1 MVKVDY
7 NTDIYKKIVTDTDD
21 KIIGWVTDDENPEA
35 YDFDG
40 KKIGQ
45 AITDEYAKKDYNRMV
60 YTKIKENSNGFY
72 EPAKGSKE
80 IGKVTGNIT
89 RVMFKKV
96 NDNFKLHLAL
106 IAGMMKYDTYDDY
119 HDADDEKNSSV
130 YQYKKGMDK
139 FFDNHIDNSKLG
151 LDSGSIKAAKGQ
163 FFGSIDNCDDADSVT
178 KLLKDTIKQSN
189 MLTGKNV
196 ELDKDGNIEINKIN
210 TLILNYNVLIVNMAI
225 LLAITVVAVVA
236 NKKKKG
242 NDPTSIN
249 PTAYSATGPAAGSG
263 DPVIDPSGITAYS
276 ATGPAAG
283 SGDPVTDPSG
293 ITAYSATG
301 PAAGLSDQAG
311 SADPT
316 DITAYSATGPAAGLS
331 DPVTD
336 LTGITAYSATGPAGG
351 SGDPVTIPIGPTAVP
366 GPSLADQ
373 FIFNSAFSDLI
384 NSIY

>member
-21 KIIGWVTDDENPEA
+21 KIIGWIGDDENPVA

-40 KKIGQ
+40 KRIGR
-45 AITDEYAKKDYNRMV
+45 AIVNEEAKKAYKNKV
-60 YTKIKENSNGFY
+60 YSKIKENFNGLY
-72 EPAKGSKE
+72 EPAKDSKE
-80 IGKVTGNIT
+80 IGKIVGNIT

-106 IAGMMKYDTYDDY
+106 IAEMMKYDTYDDY

-130 YQYKKGMDK
+130 YQYKKGMNE
-139 FFDNHIDNSKLG
+139 FFDDHIDNSKLG

-163 FFGSIDNCDDADSVT
+163 FFGSIDNCGDSESVT
-178 KLLKDTIKQSN
+178 SLLKEAIKQNN
-189 MLTGKNV
+189 MFTGETV
-196 ELDKDGNIEINKIN
+196 ELDKDGNIEVNKLN

-242 NDPTSIN
+242 NG
-249 PTAYSATGPAAGSG
+249 PTAGAG
-263 DPVIDPSGITAYS
+263 DPIGPTAF
-276 ATGPAAG
+276 
-283 SGDPVTDPSG
+283 
-293 ITAYSATG
+293 
-301 PAAGLSDQAG
+301 
-311 SADPT
+311 
-316 DITAYSATGPAAGLS
+316 SATGPAAGLS
-331 DPVTD
+331 DPITSPGGYTAVTASGD
-336 LTGITAYSATGPAGG
+336 PAGGSDPTWLTADPAGITAYSATGPAGG
-351 SGDPVTIPIGPTAVP
+351 SGDPTAIPVGPTAVP
-366 GPSLADQ
+366 GPGMADQ

>member
-7 NTDIYKKIVTDTDD
+7 NSNIYSRIVTDTDD
-21 KIIGWVTDDENPEA
+21 KIIGWLGDDDNPVV

-40 KKIGQ
+40 KRIGR
-45 AITDEYAKKDYNRMV
+45 AIVNDEAKKTYKNKV
-60 YTKIKENSNGFY
+60 YSKIKENINGLY
-72 EPAKGSKE
+72 EPAKDSKE

-106 IAGMMKYDTYDDY
+106 IAGMMKYDAYDDY

-130 YQYKKGMDK
+130 YQYKKGMSE
-139 FFDNHIDNSKLG
+139 FFDNHINNQQLG

-163 FFGSIDNCDDADSVT
+163 FFGSIDNCGDAESVT
-178 KLLKDTIKQSN
+178 SLLKEAIKQN
-189 MLTGKNV
+189 NLLTGETV
-196 ELDKDGNIEINKIN
+196 ELDKDGNIEVNKLN

-225 LLAITVVAVVA
+225 LLAMTVVAVAA

-242 NDPTSIN
+242 NGPADPIG
-249 PTAYSATGPAAGSG
+249 PTAVTASG
-263 DPVIDPSGITAYS
+263 DPAGGSDPTWLTADPI
-276 ATGPAAG
+276 GPTAVTA
-283 SGDPVTDPSG
+283 SGDPAGGSDP
-293 ITAYSATG
+293 TWLT
-301 PAAGLSDQAG
+301 
-311 SADPT
+311 ADP
-316 DITAYSATGPAAGLS
+316 A
-331 DPVTD
+331 
-336 LTGITAYSATGPAGG
+336 GITAYSATGPAGG

-366 GPSLADQ
+366 GPSLANQ

>member
-7 NTDIYKKIVTDTDD
+7 NSDIYKHIVVNSDG
-21 KIIGWVTDDENPEA
+21 KIIGWVTDEENSEA

-40 KKIGQ
+40 KKIGH
-45 AITDEYAKKDYNRMV
+45 AITDEYAKKYYNRMV
-60 YTKIKENSNGFY
+60 YTKIKENSNGLY
-72 EPAKGSKE
+72 EPAKDSKE

-106 IAGMMKYDTYDDY
+106 IADMMKYDAYDDY

-130 YQYKKGMDK
+130 YQYKKGMNE
-139 FFDNHIDNSKLG
+139 FFDSHINNQQLG

-163 FFGSIDNCDDADSVT
+163 FWGSINNAGDRQSVIS
-178 KLLKDTIKQSN
+178 LLKEAIKQN
-189 MLTGKNV
+189 NLLTGENV
-196 ELDKDGNIEINKIN
+196 ELDKDGNIEVNKLN

-225 LLAITVVAVVA
+225 LLAMTVVAVVV

-242 NDPTSIN
+242 NGLTAGATEPTGIT
-249 PTAYSATGPAAGSG
+249 TAYSATGPAG
-263 DPVIDPSGITAYS
+263 
-276 ATGPAAG
+276 
-283 SGDPVTDPSG
+283 
-293 ITAYSATG
+293 
-301 PAAGLSDQAG
+301 
-311 SADPT
+311 
-316 DITAYSATGPAAGLS
+316 GLS
-331 DPVTD
+331 DPAGMAD
-336 LTGITAYSATGPAGG
+336 PAGITAYSATGPAGGLSDPAGMADPAEITAYSATGPAG

>member
-7 NTDIYKKIVTDTDD
+7 NSNIYSRIVTDTDD
-21 KIIGWVTDDENPEA
+21 KIIGWLGDDDNPVV

-40 KKIGQ
+40 KRIGR
-45 AITDEYAKKDYNRMV
+45 AIVNDEAKKAYKNKV
-60 YTKIKENSNGFY
+60 YTKIKENINGLY
-72 EPAKGSKE
+72 EPAKDSKE

-106 IAGMMKYDTYDDY
+106 IAGMMKYDAYDDY
-119 HDADDEKNSSV
+119 HDADDEKNGSV
-130 YQYKKGMDK
+130 YQYKKGMNE
-139 FFDNHIDNSKLG
+139 FFDSHINNQQLG

-163 FFGSIDNCDDADSVT
+163 FFGSIDNCGDADSVT
-178 KLLKDTIKQSN
+178 ELLKEAIKQNN
-189 MLTGKNV
+189 MLTGKTV
-196 ELDKDGNIEINKIN
+196 ELDKDGNIEVNKLN
-210 TLILNYNVLIVNMAI
+210 TLILNYNVLIVNMAV

-242 NDPTSIN
+242 NDPTSIG
-249 PTAYSATGPAAGSG
+249 PTAYSATGPAG
-263 DPVIDPSGITAYS
+263 
-276 ATGPAAG
+276 
-283 SGDPVTDPSG
+283 
-293 ITAYSATG
+293 
-301 PAAGLSDQAG
+301 
-311 SADPT
+311 
-316 DITAYSATGPAAGLS
+316 GLS

-336 LTGITAYSATGPAGG
+336 PTGITAYSATGPAGG
-351 SGDPVTIPIGPTAVP
+351 LSDSVTIPIGPTAVP

>member
-21 KIIGWVTDDENPEA
+21 KIIGWIGDDENPVA

-40 KKIGQ
+40 KRIGR
-45 AITDEYAKKDYNRMV
+45 AIVNDEAKKAYKNKV
-60 YTKIKENSNGFY
+60 YSKIKENINGLY
-72 EPAKGSKE
+72 EPAKDSKE

-106 IAGMMKYDTYDDY
+106 IAEMMKYDAYDDY

-130 YQYKKGMDK
+130 YQYKKGMSE
-139 FFDNHIDNSKLG
+139 FFDDHVDNSKLG

-163 FFGSIDNCDDADSVT
+163 FFGSIDNCGDSESVT
-178 KLLKDTIKQSN
+178 SLLKEAIKQNN
-189 MLTGKNV
+189 MLTGESV
-196 ELDKDGNIEINKIN
+196 ELDKDGNIEVHKLN

-242 NDPTSIN
+242 NDPTSIG
-249 PTAYSATGPAAGSG
+249 PTAVSASG
-263 DPVIDPSGITAYS
+263 DPAGGLSDSATDPGGYTAITASEDPAGGYPSDPATDPGGITAYS
-276 ATGPAAG
+276 ATGPAG
-283 SGDPVTDPSG
+283 
-293 ITAYSATG
+293 
-301 PAAGLSDQAG
+301 
-311 SADPT
+311 
-316 DITAYSATGPAAGLS
+316 GLS
-331 DPVTD
+331 DPATD

-351 SGDPVTIPIGPTAVP
+351 SGDPVTIPLGPTAVP

>member
-7 NTDIYKKIVTDTDD
+7 NSDIYQHIVVDSDD
-21 KIIGWVTDDENPEA
+21 KIIGWVTDDENPKA

-45 AITDEYAKKDYNRMV
+45 AITDNYAKKEYNQMV
-60 YTKIKENSNGFY
+60 YTKIKENTDGEY
-72 EPAKGSKE
+72 KPVDDAKKL
-80 IGKVTGNIT
+80 GKIIGNIT

-106 IAGMMKYDTYDDY
+106 IAEMMKYDTYDDY
-119 HDADDEKNSSV
+119 HDSDDKNSSV
-130 YQYKKGMDK
+130 YQYKKGMNE
-139 FFDNHIDNSKLG
+139 FFDSHINNQQLG

-163 FFGSIDNCDDADSVT
+163 FWGSIDNCGDSESVIS
-178 KLLKDTIKQSN
+178 LLKDAIKQNNLLS
-189 MLTGKNV
+189 GENV
-196 ELDKDGNIEINKIN
+196 ELDKDGNIEVNKLN

-225 LLAITVVAVVA
+225 LLAMTVVAVVA

-242 NDPTSIN
+242 NDPTSVG
-249 PTAYSATGPAAGSG
+249 PTAITASG
-263 DPVIDPSGITAYS
+263 DP
-276 ATGPAAG
+276 AG
-283 SGDPVTDPSG
+283 
-293 ITAYSATG
+293 
-301 PAAGLSDQAG
+301 GLG
-311 SADPT
+311 T
-316 DITAYSATGPAAGLS
+316 S

-336 LTGITAYSATGPAGG
+336 SSGFTAITASGDPAGG
-351 SGDPVTIPIGPTAVP
+351 YPSDPATDPGGYTAITASGDPAGGLGPVTIPIGPTAVP